1 MIIVVAV
8 LLIVVFVVASASLQT
23 LGGPP
28 AGRRAMRKGRWMVRE
43 LTPWDRATI
52 VFVVLGLV
60 IMLVVLPVLQRLG
73 G

>member
-1 MIIVVAV
+1 
-8 LLIVVFVVASASLQT
+8 
-23 LGGPP
+23 
-28 AGRRAMRKGRWMVRE
+28 MVNE
-43 LTPWDRATI
+43 LTPWDEATI